1 MTPERR
7 RDFEHQWPDIQS
19 GLKGLLARKKVP
31 FTEHDDLIQE
41 TALRLYGMWGRV
53 DPGRSPWPLAV
64 TIALNLVR
72 DGARRRPIREVAAAD
87 VPDVPDAHEV
97 ERAGLARVELGR
109 VRDAL
114 HELSPAYRSALLV
127 EVGDAAACAGAGA
140 ASQKMTRVRA
150 RRKLAQLVEK
160 VSALL
165 PVRLFRF
172 SRWQWSNEAGQWVI
186 GAREGVLAS
195 IPCIAC
201 LAVGVTTVVATN
213 VVAPGAAAQALT
225 RHGSAPAVSAP
236 QSHFQKA
243 PRLLRTELRKGA
255 DSSER
260 VAIRRRPAAT
270 HGKPAAQ
277 GGTQAASSA
286 PPSTTLPTPPEVPSG
301 DEGLPVDPTNPSG
314 NGDGGGGNV
323 VGRVKATVDEVTKKL
338 QDLPG
343 L

>member
-7 RDFEHQWPDIQS
+7 RDFEHQWPTIQS

-31 FTEHDDLIQE
+31 FGEHDDLIQE

-72 DGARRRPIREVAAAD
+72 DGSRRRPIREVASAD

-114 HELSPAYRSALLV
+114 HEMSPSYRSALLV
-127 EVGDAAACAGAGA
+127 EVGDAAARVGAGSA
-140 ASQKMTRVRA
+140 AEKMTRVRA

-165 PVRLFRF
+165 PFRYLRFWRLQ
-172 SRWQWSNEAGQWVI
+172 SSTEAGQWFL
-186 GAREGVLAS
+186 GARDGVLAT

-201 LAVGVTTVVATN
+201 LAVGVTTVIASN
-213 VVAPGAAAQALT
+213 VVVPSAAAARTLPGH
-225 RHGSAPAVSAP
+225 RDVAGISAAANSTFA
-236 QSHFQKA
+236 SS
-243 PRLLRTELRKGA
+243 PRLLRREMDKGA
-255 DSSER
+255 AASTRVSSNR
-260 VAIRRRPAAT
+260 QLAKVTKKSSVRPASD
-270 HGKPAAQ
+270 GD
-277 GGTQAASSA
+277 ASPTAPLPA
-286 PPSTTLPTPPEVPSG
+286 PP
-301 DEGLPVDPTNPSG
+301 EGLPDGDDDLPVPPPAPGHGDSPSTI
-314 NGDGGGGNV
+314 V
-323 VGRVKATVDEVTKKL
+323 QRVKSAAAELVDKVR
-338 QDLPG
+338 LPSI
-343 L
+343 